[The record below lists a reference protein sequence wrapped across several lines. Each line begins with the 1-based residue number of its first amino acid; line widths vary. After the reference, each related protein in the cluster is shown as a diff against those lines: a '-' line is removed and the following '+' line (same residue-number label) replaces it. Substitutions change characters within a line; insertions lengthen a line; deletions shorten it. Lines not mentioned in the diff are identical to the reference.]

1 MKKMKKILLML
12 ILVAS
17 INGNAQSKAEQKLIA
32 AVNQLHAAMIS
43 GSREAL
49 HAISS
54 EHLSYGHS
62 GGAVENK
69 EAFIEKISSGKS
81 DFISISIEQQTIDI
95 IDNIALVRHTL
106 MGETN
111 DNGKPGSLKLKVLLV
126 WKKEKGEWKLL
137 ARQAIKLT

>member
-1 MKKMKKILLML
+1 MKKLFFILLL
-12 ILVAS
+12 AVSGTIV
-17 INGNAQSKAEQKLIA
+17 AQSKTEQKLIMA
-32 AVNQLHAAMIS
+32 INQLHAAMIS

-49 HAISS
+49 SAISS

-69 EAFIEKISSGKS
+69 EAFIEKIVSGKS
-81 DFISISIEQQTIDI
+81 DFISINTEQQTIDI
-95 IDNIALVRHTL
+95 IDNVALVRHTL
-106 MGETN
+106 RGETN
-111 DNGKPGSLKLKVLLV
+111 DNGQPGSLKLKVLLV

>member
-1 MKKMKKILLML
+1 MKKILF
-12 ILVAS
+12 ILSLALSSDIV
-17 INGNAQSKAEQKLIA
+17 AQSKAENKLITA
-32 AVNQLHAAMIS
+32 INQLHAAIIS

-49 HAISS
+49 SAISS
-54 EHLSYGHS
+54 EYLSYGHS

-69 EAFIEKISSGKS
+69 EAFIEKIASGKS
-81 DFISISIEQQTIDI
+81 DFISINTEQQTIDI
-95 IDNIALVRHTL
+95 IDNVALVRHTL
-106 MGETN
+106 IGETN